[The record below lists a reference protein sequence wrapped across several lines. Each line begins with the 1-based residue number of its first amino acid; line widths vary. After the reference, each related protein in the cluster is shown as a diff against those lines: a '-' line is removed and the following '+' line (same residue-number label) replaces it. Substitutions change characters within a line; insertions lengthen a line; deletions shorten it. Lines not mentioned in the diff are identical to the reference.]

1 MDGDEWH
8 RGSLS
13 FRLCFLADL
22 LGARLCGDGS
32 CQLGKW
38 RYGGPLGPNM
48 GVFLGQTRYKVV
60 LFFYV
65 WCVCALLGFF
75 GLREKTGGGWSNQLI
90 ETGFLLSTLDSV
102 LCIVVYAWTLIAPT
116 VCPDRD
122 FDFT

>member
-1 MDGDEWH
+1 MSGIVEVYLAD
-8 RGSLS
+8 
-13 FRLCFLADL
+13 LCFLADL

-65 WCVCALLGFF
+65 WCVCLVGFF
-75 GLREKTGGGWSNQLI
+75 WFAGENRGG
-90 ETGFLLSTLDSV
+90 
-102 LCIVVYAWTLIAPT
+102 VVESINRNGIFA
-116 VCPDRD
+116 
-122 FDFT
+122 FHS